1 MAVSKV
7 AYNGQTLID
16 LTGDTAT
23 AADVATGKTFHLA
36 NGVKTTGTNT
46 GGITPTGTI
55 NITTNGDHDVTS
67 YANAHVAVSAGAA
80 TFAYACV
87 LTITL
92 DNTLEYET
100 SFDLN
105 VMYRGANPLDPSKVI
120 WKTERYTFY
129 GENGGTPAVTTVTHT
144 INLTPMDAEGIMK
157 DGVYIPVGDGGST
170 SNITSCVNCL
180 PRFTE
185 DNGQTGTEHV
195 YTTITGN
202 TASCTVYYAN
212 L

>member
-55 NITTNGDHDVTS
+55 NITANGDHDVTS
-67 YANAHVAVSAGAA
+67 YANAHVAVSGGAA
-80 TFAYACV
+80 SFDYACV

-92 DNTLEYET
+92 DNTLDDET
-100 SFDLN
+100 SFDLD
-105 VMYRGANPLDPSKVI
+105 VMYRGADPLDPSKVI
-120 WKTERYTFY
+120 WKTEKYHFDDDTY
-129 GENGGTPAVTTVTHT
+129 TVTHT
-144 INLTPMDAEGIMK
+144 IYLTPMDAEGIMK
-157 DGVYIPVGDGGST
+157 DGIYIPVGDGGTT

-195 YTTITGN
+195 YLTITGN
-202 TASCTVYYAN
+202 TASCTVYYSN

>member
-7 AYNGQTLID
+7 AYDGHTLID

-55 NITTNGDHDVTS
+55 NITTNGTHDVTS
-67 YANAHVAVSAGAA
+67 YADANVNVPSGAA
-80 TFAYACV
+80 TFDYACA

-92 DNTLEYET
+92 DNTPDEDG
-100 SFDLN
+100 FDLD
-105 VMYRGANPLDPSKVI
+105 VAYRGADALDPSKVV
-120 WKTERYTFY
+120 WKIQKYHFED
-129 GENGGTPAVTTVTHT
+129 GALTVTHT
-144 INLTPMDAEGIMK
+144 INLTPMDSDGTYK
-157 DGVYIPVGDGGST
+157 DGVYIPVGDGGTT

-180 PRFTE
+180 PRFMTM
-185 DNGQTGTEHV
+185 DQNGSTGTENV
-195 YTTITGN
+195 YLTITGN
-202 TASCTVYYAN
+202 TVSCIVYYSN